1 MRKKISLL
9 FCIVAV
15 MLCFTACGSS
25 NDTITYDEASIEQTA
40 EFMIEYCASADEATV
55 EQWRNMTDF
64 SLELQLT
71 QAGLPVT
78 PESFLGAF
86 EAWEAAVKDCGT
98 YEGHGDFTYEASKD
112 EIKVS
117 ADAQFSDRD
126 ATISFVFDENSYLD
140 SITVDPAY
148 STGEILEKAG
158 LNTILGMGTV
168 FVVLIFISFLISLFK
183 FIPAIEK
190 KFKKQPVQE
199 TKKES
204 TPAQNASVQVA
215 SAETVPDTDDSE
227 LIAVIAA
234 AIAAAREEEAQIT
247 DDSVSLEGF
256 VVRSIRRRPS
266 NKWNS

>member
-9 FCIVAV
+9 LCTVAV

-25 NDTITYDEASIEQTA
+25 GDTVKYDEASLEQTA
-40 EFMIEYCASADEATV
+40 EFIIEYCASADEATV

-78 PESFLGAF
+78 PESFLSAF
-86 EAWEAAVKDCGT
+86 DAWEAAVKDCGT
-98 YEGHGDFTYEASKD
+98 YEGHGDFKYEATKD
-112 EIKVS
+112 EIRMS

-126 ATISFVFDENSYLD
+126 ATISLVFDENSYLD
-140 SITVDPAY
+140 SITVDPTY

-168 FVVLIFISFLISLFK
+168 FVVLIFISCLISLFK
-183 FIPAIEK
+183 FIPALEK
-190 KFKKQPVQE
+190 KFKKQPAQAA
-199 TKKES
+199 KKES
-204 TPAQNASVQVA
+204 TPVQSAPAQAA
-215 SAETVPDTDDSE
+215 PAETVPETDDSE
-227 LIAVIAA
+227 LFAVIAA
-234 AIAAAREEEAQIT
+234 AIAAAQGETQAT
-247 DDSVSLEGF
+247 DETVSLEGF
-256 VVRSIRRRPS
+256 VVRSIKRRPS